1 MCQRIARAPLN
12 ARESKISALQTLFCS
27 NWQYLYCVSPGQCIV
42 AAGEISGYSVWFKW
56 AFMDVTSN
64 LENGNI
70 LDGAFMYF
78 LRKRAVKMVYVYF
91 HKMPIYNTTTEP
103 I

>member
-1 MCQRIARAPLN
+1 MLGKVKFQLCRLCFAAIGN
-12 ARESKISALQTLFCS
+12 I
-27 NWQYLYCVSPGQCIV
+27 CIV
-42 AAGEISGYSVWFKW
+42 CFLAHVLLRPGEISGYSVWFKW

-78 LRKRAVKMVYVYF
+78 LRKRAVKMVYVCF

>member
-1 MCQRIARAPLN
+1 
-12 ARESKISALQTLFCS
+12 
-27 NWQYLYCVSPGQCIV
+27 
-42 AAGEISGYSVWFKW
+42 
-56 AFMDVTSN
+56 MDVTSN

-78 LRKRAVKMVYVYF
+78 LRKRPVKMVYVHL

-103 I
+103 IKRLTF

>member
-1 MCQRIARAPLN
+1 MPG
-12 ARESKISALQTLFCS
+12 KVISALQTLFCS
-27 NWQYLYCVSPGQCIV
+27 NWQYLYVVSPVSPGQCIV

-78 LRKRAVKMVYVYF
+78 LGKRAVKMVYVRF
-91 HKMPIYNTTTEP
+91 HKMPTYNTAEQT
-103 I
+103 

>member
-1 MCQRIARAPLN
+1 MLGKVKFQLCRLCFAAIGN
-12 ARESKISALQTLFCS
+12 I
-27 NWQYLYCVSPGQCIV
+27 CIV
-42 AAGEISGYSVWFKW
+42 CLQCLLANVLLRAGEISGYSVWFKW

-78 LRKRAVKMVYVYF
+78 LGKRAVKMVYVHF
-91 HKMPIYNTTTEP
+91 HKMPTYNTTTEP
-103 I
+103 IKRLTF

>member
-1 MCQRIARAPLN
+1 MLGKVKFQLCRLCFAAIGN
-12 ARESKISALQTLFCS
+12 I
-27 NWQYLYCVSPGQCIV
+27 CIV
-42 AAGEISGYSVWFKW
+42 CLLAHVLLRAGEISGYSVWFKW

-78 LRKRAVKMVYVYF
+78 LRKRPVKMVYVRF

-103 I
+103 IKRLTF